1 MHELGVTKSIIDLV
15 QREAEKEGFTRTL
28 EIRMKLGEYSDV
40 VPEYILD
47 LFPYASKGTAAEG
60 AALLFERVPASF
72 QCADCGYFGPVARKE
87 ACCPACGGT
96 ALKMTGG
103 REFFVDSLKVE

>member
-1 MHELGVTKSIIDLV
+1 MHELGLTKSLVDLV
-15 QREAEKEGFTRTL
+15 ERESEKQGFRRTL
-28 EIRMKLGEYSDV
+28 EIRLKLGEYSDV

-47 LFPYASKGTAAEG
+47 LFPHVSKGTAAEG
-60 AALLFERVPASF
+60 AALLFEHVPGRF
-72 QCADCGYFGPVARKE
+72 RCPGCGYEGAVDRKT

-96 ALKMTGG
+96 QLKMTAG